1 MKINIADILA
11 QDLGYN
17 RQFNIEGEALDLE
30 LVKLT
35 SPVNGEF
42 TVFRS
47 ESGLLVSG
55 RIETDIELECHR
67 CLTTFERHI
76 VLNFSQPFSEQ
87 PSDDEMPIVG
97 NEIDLAPTIEQ
108 EIVVSLPIKQL
119 CEVDCAGIPGVG
131 KDFS

>member
-11 QDLGYN
+11 QELGYN

-35 SPVNGEF
+35 GPINGEF

-67 CLTTFERHI
+67 CLTIFERHI

-87 PSDDEMPIVG
+87 PGDDDMPIVG

-108 EIVVSLPIKQL
+108 EIVLSLPIKQL
-119 CEVDCAGIPGVG
+119 CKVDCAGMPGVSQ
-131 KDFS
+131 DFS

>member
-1 MKINIADILA
+1 
-11 QDLGYN
+11 
-17 RQFNIEGEALDLE
+17 
-30 LVKLT
+30 
-35 SPVNGEF
+35 
-42 TVFRS
+42 
-47 ESGLLVSG
+47 LVSG

-119 CEVDCAGIPGVG
+119 CEVDCRPGFPVSA